1 MTDDTALI
9 FDQADQLE
17 TERIVQ
23 VIPSPMIDLGH
34 LYVER
39 WPSES
44 ALKKSENGHF
54 IARLIFAN
62 AHLSFHALNSFVGDR
77 SRTFSRFRT

>member
-1 MTDDTALI
+1 MTNDTALI
-9 FDQADQLE
+9 FDQADQLK

-23 VIPSPMIDLGH
+23 VLPSPMIDLGH
-34 LYVER
+34 LYIER

-54 IARLIFAN
+54 IAQLISAN
-62 AHLSFHALNSFVGDR
+62 AHLSFHAMNSFVGDG
-77 SRTFSRFRT
+77 SRTISRFLT

>member
-1 MTDDTALI
+1 MTDDAALI
-9 FDQADQLE
+9 FDQADQLK

-23 VIPSPMIDLGH
+23 VLPSPMIDPGH

-39 WPSES
+39 WPSKN

-54 IARLIFAN
+54 IAQLISAN
-62 AHLSFHALNSFVGDR
+62 AHLSFHALNSFVDDR